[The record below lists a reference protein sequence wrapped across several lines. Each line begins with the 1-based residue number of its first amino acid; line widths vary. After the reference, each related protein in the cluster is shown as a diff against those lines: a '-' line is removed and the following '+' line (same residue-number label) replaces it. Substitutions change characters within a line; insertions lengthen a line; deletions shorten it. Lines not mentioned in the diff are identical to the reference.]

1 MSIET
6 TTCISFE
13 HLKLLQSHAQRYD
26 MSLRTF
32 ISGMVSFAAQCE
44 KVSVQSFKQLS
55 YRKKGTAWKRF
66 HLVLFDDEYEFFM
79 DVKKVWK
86 MSLAKVIAYCLDNV
100 LFEFLAIL
108 DGMGIGLHIVSE
120 VMKAQNG
127 LLLFPEDNEIE
138 DYNIPAEYESGAII
152 ILMIKKD

>member
-13 HLKLLQSHAQRYD
+13 HLKLLQSYAQRYD

-55 YRKKGTAWKRF
+55 YREKGTAWKRF

-86 MSLAKVIAYCLDNV
+86 MSLAKVIAYCL
-100 LFEFLAIL
+100 
-108 DGMGIGLHIVSE
+108 
-120 VMKAQNG
+120 
-127 LLLFPEDNEIE
+127 
-138 DYNIPAEYESGAII
+138 
-152 ILMIKKD
+152 